1 MALPNFRSIQQTPP
15 PPASR
20 SRGYDRNAPSPFVP
34 SSHGHPAFNPVKV
47 SSRGGVSN
55 HFQGDSRGPKQP
67 KPPDKPLMPYMRY
80 SRRVWDSVK
89 AAHQDL
95 KLWEIGKII
104 GQMWRELS
112 DQDKQEYMDEYEMEK
127 SHYNDEMKKYHNS
140 SAYQSWVAAKGK
152 AAAEAAMEEDEKE
165 KQAQR
170 TPRSTSASKSSKMDT
185 VGRISIQQADDD
197 DEGDDS
203 FSVKH
208 MAHTRYLRNHR
219 LVNDI
224 FSDTVVPDIRTVVTT
239 SRMGVLKRQVQSLT
253 MHQKKLEAENKP
265 QVTEEQ
271 TIKLEKHE
279 AKKRKFQEASD
290 SFHEELK
297 NLCENKPQVT
307 EEQFNAMVVK
317 AKEDLKVRH
326 QQYLQQQ
333 ECGREVWKKHKEQAE
348 LAECGKIKIKLSVEN
363 QEKIE
368 AEERERR
375 AQEAKEQG
383 LSVDHNQ
390 NSQEAP
396 AVLQNMLDDS
406 TLSDRL
412 GNPEEDLEPD
422 NPDNMDAESMDS
434 EKTED
439 MSQDGMIGMEGY
451 EKEGDDPLYSP
462 SPDSPTTSPDMMTHD
477 KSLDQLDSPES
488 QESEATPKK
497 KKSKKKTKKEEK
509 DKKERGE
516 ESASEE
522 GPRKYPC
529 DICGK
534 AFKHKHHMTEH
545 KRLHTG
551 EKPYSCT
558 RCGKRFSHSGSYSQ
572 HMNHRLCKPSASTN
586 EGKGGKDL
594 DNPPSVEEED
604 SMDSSIDER
613 PEEGAVSGK

>member
-15 PPASR
+15 PPSSR

-47 SSRGGVSN
+47 SSRGG
-55 HFQGDSRGPKQP
+55 GDSRGPKQP

-89 AAHQDL
+89 AAHPDL

-112 DQDKQEYMDEYEMEK
+112 EQDKQEYMDEYEMEK

-165 KQAQR
+165 KMAQR
-170 TPRSTSASKSSKMDT
+170 TPRSTGSSKSSKMDA

-197 DEGDDS
+197 DDGDDS

-208 MAHTRYLRNHR
+208 MAHSRYLRNHR
-219 LVNDI
+219 LINDI
-224 FSDTVVPDIRTVVTT
+224 FSETVVPDIRTVVTT
-239 SRMGVLKRQVQSLT
+239 SRMGVLKKQVHSLT
-253 MHQKKLEAENKP
+253 MHQKKLEAEL
-265 QVTEEQ
+265 Q
-271 TIKLEKHE
+271 TIEEKHE
-279 AKKRKFQEASD
+279 AKKRKFQAASD

-333 ECGREVWKKHKEQAE
+333 EEERKKQAE
-348 LAECGKIKIKLSVEN
+348 LAEQRRKEEEER
-363 QEKIE
+363 EKVE

-383 LSVDHNQ
+383 ISLDHNQ
-390 NSQEAP
+390 NSQGGP
-396 AVLQNMLDDS
+396 TVLQNILGDTVINETM
-406 TLSDRL
+406 
-412 GNPEEDLEPD
+412 GNPEDEVEPEQTD
-422 NPDNMDAESMDS
+422 NADAESMDS

-439 MSQDGMIGMEGY
+439 MSQDGMMGMEGF
-451 EKEGDDPLYSP
+451 EKDDPLYSP
-462 SPDSPTTSPDMMTHD
+462 SPDSPTTSPDMLAHD
-477 KSLDQLDSPES
+477 KSMDQMDSPES
-488 QESEATPKK
+488 QEDSTPKK
-497 KKSKKKTKKEEK
+497 KKKKNRSKKDDK
-509 DKKERGE
+509 DKKERG
-516 ESASEE
+516 E

-572 HMNHRLCKPSASTN
+572 HMNHRLCKPIGSTN
-586 EGKGGKDL
+586 DGKKDQ

-613 PEEGAVSGK
+613 TEDVTGKGDK

>member
-15 PPASR
+15 PPSSR

-89 AAHQDL
+89 AAHPDL

-112 DQDKQEYMDEYEMEK
+112 EQDKQEYMDEYEMEK

-165 KQAQR
+165 KMAQR
-170 TPRSTSASKSSKMDT
+170 TPRSTGSSKSSKMDA

-197 DEGDDS
+197 DDGDDS

-208 MAHTRYLRNHR
+208 MAHSRYLRNHR
-219 LVNDI
+219 LINDI
-224 FSDTVVPDIRTVVTT
+224 FSETVVPDIRTVVTT
-239 SRMGVLKRQVQSLT
+239 SRMGVLKKQVHSLT
-253 MHQKKLEAENKP
+253 MHQKKLEAEL
-265 QVTEEQ
+265 Q
-271 TIKLEKHE
+271 TIEEKHE
-279 AKKRKFQEASD
+279 AKKRKFQAASD

-333 ECGREVWKKHKEQAE
+333 EEERKKQAE
-348 LAECGKIKIKLSVEN
+348 LAEQRRKEEEER
-363 QEKIE
+363 EKVE

-383 LSVDHNQ
+383 ISLDHNQ
-390 NSQEAP
+390 NSQGGP
-396 AVLQNMLDDS
+396 TVLQNILGDTVINETM
-406 TLSDRL
+406 
-412 GNPEEDLEPD
+412 GNPEDEVEPEQTD
-422 NPDNMDAESMDS
+422 NADAESMDS

-439 MSQDGMIGMEGY
+439 MSQDGMMGMEGF
-451 EKEGDDPLYSP
+451 EKDDPLYSP
-462 SPDSPTTSPDMMTHD
+462 SPDSPTTSPDMLAHD
-477 KSLDQLDSPES
+477 KSMDQMDSPES
-488 QESEATPKK
+488 QEDSTPKK
-497 KKSKKKTKKEEK
+497 KKKKNRSKKDDK

-522 GPRKYPC
+522 
-529 DICGK
+529 DGK
-534 AFKHKHHMTEH
+534 
-545 KRLHTG
+545 
-551 EKPYSCT
+551 
-558 RCGKRFSHSGSYSQ
+558 
-572 HMNHRLCKPSASTN
+572 
-586 EGKGGKDL
+586 KDQ

-613 PEEGAVSGK
+613 TEDVTGKGDK

>member
-1 MALPNFRSIQQTPP
+1 MQADAPSETQFRLHSRWLQQKMALPNFRSIQQTPP
-15 PPASR
+15 PPSSR

-89 AAHQDL
+89 AAHPDL

-112 DQDKQEYMDEYEMEK
+112 EQDKQEYMDEYEMEK

-165 KQAQR
+165 KMAQR
-170 TPRSTSASKSSKMDT
+170 TPRSTGSSKSSKMDA

-197 DEGDDS
+197 DDGDDS

-208 MAHTRYLRNHR
+208 MAHSRYLRNHR
-219 LVNDI
+219 LINDI
-224 FSDTVVPDIRTVVTT
+224 FSETVVPDIRTVVTT
-239 SRMGVLKRQVQSLT
+239 SRMGVLKKQVHSLT
-253 MHQKKLEAENKP
+253 MHQKKLEAEL
-265 QVTEEQ
+265 Q
-271 TIKLEKHE
+271 TIEEKHE
-279 AKKRKFQEASD
+279 AKKRKFQAASD

-333 ECGREVWKKHKEQAE
+333 EEERKKQAE
-348 LAECGKIKIKLSVEN
+348 LAEQRRKEEEER
-363 QEKIE
+363 EKVE

-383 LSVDHNQ
+383 ISLDHNQ
-390 NSQEAP
+390 NSQGGP
-396 AVLQNMLDDS
+396 TVLQNILGDTVINETM
-406 TLSDRL
+406 
-412 GNPEEDLEPD
+412 GNPEDEVEPEQTD
-422 NPDNMDAESMDS
+422 NADAESMDS

-439 MSQDGMIGMEGY
+439 MSQDGMMGMEGF
-451 EKEGDDPLYSP
+451 EKDDPLYSP
-462 SPDSPTTSPDMMTHD
+462 SPDSPTTSPDMLAHD
-477 KSLDQLDSPES
+477 KSMDQMDSPES
-488 QESEATPKK
+488 QEDSTPKK
-497 KKSKKKTKKEEK
+497 KKKKNRSKKDDK

-522 GPRKYPC
+522 
-529 DICGK
+529 DGK
-534 AFKHKHHMTEH
+534 
-545 KRLHTG
+545 
-551 EKPYSCT
+551 
-558 RCGKRFSHSGSYSQ
+558 
-572 HMNHRLCKPSASTN
+572 
-586 EGKGGKDL
+586 KDQ

-613 PEEGAVSGK
+613 TEDVTGKGDK

>member
-1 MALPNFRSIQQTPP
+1 M
-15 PPASR
+15 
-20 SRGYDRNAPSPFVP
+20 
-34 SSHGHPAFNPVKV
+34 
-47 SSRGGVSN
+47 
-55 HFQGDSRGPKQP
+55 
-67 KPPDKPLMPYMRY
+67 
-80 SRRVWDSVK
+80 K

-253 MHQKKLEAENKP
+253 MHQKKLEAEL
-265 QVTEEQ
+265 Q
-271 TIKLEKHE
+271 TIEEKHE

-333 ECGREVWKKHKEQAE
+333 EEERKKQAE
-348 LAECGKIKIKLSVEN
+348 LAEQRRKEEEER
-363 QEKIE
+363 EKIE

-516 ESASEE
+516 E
-522 GPRKYPC
+522 
-529 DICGK
+529 
-534 AFKHKHHMTEH
+534 
-545 KRLHTG
+545 
-551 EKPYSCT
+551 
-558 RCGKRFSHSGSYSQ
+558 
-572 HMNHRLCKPSASTN
+572 
-586 EGKGGKDL
+586 GKGGKDL

>member
-1 MALPNFRSIQQTPP
+1 MALPNFSRIQQTPP

-20 SRGYDRNAPSPFVP
+20 SRGYDRNAPSPFIP

-47 SSRGGVSN
+47 SSRGG
-55 HFQGDSRGPKQP
+55 GDARGPKQP

-89 AAHQDL
+89 AAHPDL

-165 KQAQR
+165 KMAQR
-170 TPRSTSASKSSKMDT
+170 TPRSTGSSKNSKMDS

-197 DEGDDS
+197 DDGDDS

-208 MAHTRYLRNHR
+208 MAHARYLRNHR

-253 MHQKKLEAENKP
+253 MHQKKLEAEL
-265 QVTEEQ
+265 Q
-271 TIKLEKHE
+271 TIDEKHE

-307 EEQFNAMVVK
+307 EEQFNTMVVK
-317 AKEDLKVRH
+317 AKDDLKVRH

-333 ECGREVWKKHKEQAE
+333 EEERKRQAE
-348 LAECGKIKIKLSVEN
+348 LAEQRRKE
-363 QEKIE
+363 EEERERIE
-368 AEERERR
+368 AEERERLV
-375 AQEAKEQG
+375 QEAKDQG

-390 NSQEAP
+390 NSQGAP
-396 AVLQNMLDDS
+396 TVLQNILGS
-406 TLSDRL
+406 GIVNDRL
-412 GNPEEDLEPD
+412 SNPEEAVEPD
-422 NPDNMDAESMDS
+422 HHDNVDAESMDS

-439 MSQDGMIGMEGY
+439 MSQDGMLGIEGF
-451 EKEGDDPLYSP
+451 EKDGDDPLYSP
-462 SPDSPTTSPDMMTHD
+462 SPESPNTSPDMLVHD
-477 KSLDQLDSPES
+477 KSLDQIDSPES
-488 QESEATPKK
+488 QEDTTPKK
-497 KKSKKKTKKEEK
+497 KKKKSRARKEEK

-516 ESASEE
+516 E
-522 GPRKYPC
+522 
-529 DICGK
+529 
-534 AFKHKHHMTEH
+534 H
-545 KRLHTG
+545 
-551 EKPYSCT
+551 
-558 RCGKRFSHSGSYSQ
+558 
-572 HMNHRLCKPSASTN
+572 
-586 EGKGGKDL
+586 EGKGQKDL

-613 PEEGAVSGK
+613 TDEGALTGKGDK